1 MDNKSNG
8 KLIAL
13 AIGGAVLMGALF
25 FGVSFLTGYKV
36 PAENI
41 SAFFAPLS
49 SFTGWFMLIFCASL
63 IIMVLGKMSSRMSDR
78 WFLSFPLGSLGL
90 VALLFVILWIWP
102 SGFLLPSAGRT
113 MTVDDKYIRSVPQL
127 TAFLDGDTDF
137 EKATKESL
145 EKAAADEAA
154 AAAAA
159 PASGETASIDFDAA
173 KAVVDNKCNKCHT
186 LDSVKDKMKKYIKQG
201 ETEKILVT
209 MKIVPNSGITD
220 ADVKQMI
227 PWFDAKY

>member
-41 SAFFAPLS
+41 SALTTPLS

-63 IIMVLGKMSSRMSDR
+63 IIMVLGKMSSRISDR

-102 SGFLLPSAGRT
+102 SGFLHPSAGRT
-113 MTVDDKYIRSVPQL
+113 TTVDDKYIRSVPQL

-145 EKAAADEAA
+145 EKAAAEAA
-154 AAAAA
+154 ATPAAG
-159 PASGETASIDFDAA
+159 GETASIDFDAA
-173 KAVVDNKCNKCHT
+173 KTLVDNKCNKCHT

-201 ETEKILVT
+201 ETEKIVVT
-209 MKIVPNSGITD
+209 MKVVPNSGITD
-220 ADVKQMI
+220 ADVKQMV